1 MPRVV
6 AAFDKFRGTATAV
19 ELTSGV
25 VETARR
31 SGWDAVGIPLADGG
45 EGSLEVIGGPNKF
58 TTVTDP
64 LGDPVEAG
72 WRLEGR
78 TAYIEMAAASGLSL
92 VGGAQGNDAVAADTS
107 GTGELIG
114 TAIELGAKTVVV
126 FLGGSA
132 TTDGGLGAIRAM
144 PPAPRLKGID
154 LVVACDVRTRFEEA
168 AVVFGPQKGASP
180 AQVKLLT
187 RRLQR
192 LVQVYQETYGID
204 VSALDGAGAAGGL
217 AGGLVALGARIE
229 SGFSVLAERA
239 ELDVALAGADLVVT
253 GEGYLDAES
262 FNGKVV
268 GGVAE
273 WARAEAVPV
282 LAVVGDGDPDL
293 SIPTD
298 VEVVSLVERFG
309 HARSL
314 TETVALVNRVI
325 EERLGDVG
333 RSRSSIVSGRVG
345 PDDEVDHG
353 GDDRND
359 DSQSDHGENQADD
372 PA

>member
-6 AAFDKFRGTATAV
+6 AAFDKFRGTATAL
-19 ELTSGV
+19 ELTAGA

-31 SGWDAVGIPLADGG
+31 SGWDAVAIPLADGG

-78 TAYIEMAAASGLSL
+78 TAYVEMAAASGLSL
-92 VGGAQGNDAVAADTS
+92 VGGAAGNDAVAADTY

-114 TAIELGAKTVVV
+114 TAIELGARSVVV

-144 PPAPRLKGID
+144 PPAPRMKGIE
-154 LVVACDVRTRFEEA
+154 LVVACDVRTRFVDA
-168 AVVFGPQKGASP
+168 AAVFGPQKGASA

-187 RRLQR
+187 RRLER
-192 LVQVYQETYGID
+192 LVQVFQETYGVD

-239 ELDVALAGADLVVT
+239 ELDVALSGADLVVT

-273 WARAEAVPV
+273 WARAEARPV
-282 LAVVGDGDPDL
+282 LAVVGERDPDL
-293 SIPTD
+293 VCPVD

-309 HARSL
+309 HDRAMND
-314 TETVALVNRVI
+314 TVALVNLVV
-325 EERLGDVG
+325 EQRLAEVG
-333 RSRSSIVSGRVG
+333 RS
-345 PDDEVDHG
+345 
-353 GDDRND
+353 
-359 DSQSDHGENQADD
+359 
-372 PA
+372 